1 MIAYVKGIIAHKDGY
16 GVILEANGIGYEMS
30 MSSKALGTLPAVGN
44 TAQVW
49 TYLHVKDD
57 GMSLFGFCDAAEKEM
72 FVKLIG
78 VSGIGPRT
86 AIAILGSMP
95 LRDLTL
101 AILMGDTTA
110 LCRAPGIGK
119 KTAQR
124 IALEL
129 KEKITDDEVNALPQ
143 GMAATAQAA
152 HRRDDPVAEAMIA
165 LQSLGYSQG
174 EAMHA
179 LSAVKDKSDQSDE
192 LVRLA
197 LRGMM

>member
-78 VSGIGPRT
+78 VSGIGPKMAISALST
-86 AIAILGSMP
+86 FNPKELASAIA
-95 LRDLTL
+95 
-101 AILMGDTTA
+101 AGDVT
-110 LCRAPGIGK
+110 RISSVPGVGK

-124 IALEL
+124 VVLELQGILKSEADQFSVAEDSVKSGAMADASAALESMGFTSPEIAAAL
-129 KEKITDDEVNALPQ
+129 KGCTSEDVSAIMRYALKQ
-143 GMAATAQAA
+143 
-152 HRRDDPVAEAMIA
+152 
-165 LQSLGYSQG
+165 LGG
-174 EAMHA
+174 RA
-179 LSAVKDKSDQSDE
+179 
-192 LVRLA
+192 
-197 LRGMM
+197 

>member
-78 VSGIGPRT
+78 VSGIGPKMAISALST
-86 AIAILGSMP
+86 FNPKELASAIA
-95 LRDLTL
+95 
-101 AILMGDTTA
+101 AGDVT
-110 LCRAPGIGK
+110 RISSVPGVGK

-124 IALEL
+124 VVLELQGILKSEADQFSTAEDSAKSGAMADASAALESMGFTSPEIAAAL
-129 KEKITDDEVNALPQ
+129 KGCTSEDVSAIMRYALKQ
-143 GMAATAQAA
+143 
-152 HRRDDPVAEAMIA
+152 
-165 LQSLGYSQG
+165 LGG
-174 EAMHA
+174 RA
-179 LSAVKDKSDQSDE
+179 
-192 LVRLA
+192 
-197 LRGMM
+197 

>member
-57 GMSLFGFCDAAEKEM
+57 GISLFGFCDASEKEM

-78 VSGIGPRT
+78 VSGIGPKMAISALST
-86 AIAILGSMP
+86 FNPKELASAIA
-95 LRDLTL
+95 
-101 AILMGDTTA
+101 AGDVT
-110 LCRAPGIGK
+110 RISSVPGIGK

-124 IALEL
+124 VVLELQGILKSEADGFAAVEDSTRSGAMADASAALESMGFTSPEIAAAL
-129 KEKITDDEVNALPQ
+129 KGCTSEDVSAIMRYALKQ
-143 GMAATAQAA
+143 
-152 HRRDDPVAEAMIA
+152 
-165 LQSLGYSQG
+165 LGG
-174 EAMHA
+174 RA
-179 LSAVKDKSDQSDE
+179 
-192 LVRLA
+192 
-197 LRGMM
+197 

>member
-78 VSGIGPRT
+78 VSGIGPKMAISALST
-86 AIAILGSMP
+86 FNPKELASAIA
-95 LRDLTL
+95 
-101 AILMGDTTA
+101 AGDVT
-110 LCRAPGIGK
+110 RISSVPGVGK

-124 IALEL
+124 VVLELQGILKSEADQFSVAEDSAKSGAMADASAALESMGFTSPEIAAAL
-129 KEKITDDEVNALPQ
+129 KGCTSEDVSAIMRYALKQ
-143 GMAATAQAA
+143 
-152 HRRDDPVAEAMIA
+152 
-165 LQSLGYSQG
+165 LGG
-174 EAMHA
+174 RA
-179 LSAVKDKSDQSDE
+179 
-192 LVRLA
+192 
-197 LRGMM
+197 

>member
-78 VSGIGPRT
+78 VSGIGPKMAISALST
-86 AIAILGSMP
+86 FNPKELASAIAAGDVTSDLLGAGRRQEDRAARCAGAAGHTQVGSGP
-95 LRDLTL
+95 VQRRRRLGKKRRHGRCFRRTRVDGLHVAGNRGRAQGVHVRGRLRHH
-101 AILMGDTTA
+101 A
-110 LCRAPGIGK
+110 LCA
-119 KTAQR
+119 
-124 IALEL
+124 
-129 KEKITDDEVNALPQ
+129 
-143 GMAATAQAA
+143 
-152 HRRDDPVAEAMIA
+152 
-165 LQSLGYSQG
+165 
-174 EAMHA
+174 
-179 LSAVKDKSDQSDE
+179 
-192 LVRLA
+192 
-197 LRGMM
+197 

>member
-78 VSGIGPRT
+78 VSGIGPKM
-86 AIAILGSMP
+86 AISALSTFNP
-95 LRDLTL
+95 KEL
-101 AILMGDTTA
+101 ASVIAAGDVT
-110 LCRAPGIGK
+110 RISSVPGVGK

-124 IALEL
+124 VVLELQGILKSEADQFSAAEDSAKSGAMADASAALESMGFTSPEIAAAL
-129 KEKITDDEVNALPQ
+129 KGCTSEDVSAIMRYALKQ
-143 GMAATAQAA
+143 
-152 HRRDDPVAEAMIA
+152 
-165 LQSLGYSQG
+165 LGG
-174 EAMHA
+174 RA
-179 LSAVKDKSDQSDE
+179 
-192 LVRLA
+192 
-197 LRGMM
+197 

>member
-49 TYLHVKDD
+49 TYLHIKDD

-78 VSGIGPRT
+78 VSGIGPKMAISALST
-86 AIAILGSMP
+86 FNPKELASAIA
-95 LRDLTL
+95 
-101 AILMGDTTA
+101 AGDVT
-110 LCRAPGIGK
+110 RISSVPGVGK

-124 IALEL
+124 VVLELQGILKSEADQFSVAEDSVKSGAMADASAALESMGFTSPEIAAAL
-129 KEKITDDEVNALPQ
+129 KGCTSEDVSAIMRYALKQ
-143 GMAATAQAA
+143 
-152 HRRDDPVAEAMIA
+152 
-165 LQSLGYSQG
+165 LGG
-174 EAMHA
+174 RA
-179 LSAVKDKSDQSDE
+179 
-192 LVRLA
+192 
-197 LRGMM
+197 

>member
-57 GMSLFGFCDAAEKEM
+57 GMSLFGFCDASEKEM

-78 VSGIGPRT
+78 VSGIGPKMAISALST
-86 AIAILGSMP
+86 FNPKELASAIA
-95 LRDLTL
+95 
-101 AILMGDTTA
+101 AGDVT
-110 LCRAPGIGK
+110 RISSVPGIGK

-124 IALEL
+124 VVLELQGILKSEADGFAAVEDSTRSGAMADASAALESMGFTSPEIAAAL
-129 KEKITDDEVNALPQ
+129 KGCTSEDVSAIMRYALKQ
-143 GMAATAQAA
+143 
-152 HRRDDPVAEAMIA
+152 
-165 LQSLGYSQG
+165 LGG
-174 EAMHA
+174 RA
-179 LSAVKDKSDQSDE
+179 
-192 LVRLA
+192 
-197 LRGMM
+197 

>member
-78 VSGIGPRT
+78 VSGIGPKMAISALST
-86 AIAILGSMP
+86 FNPKELASAIAS
-95 LRDLTL
+95 
-101 AILMGDTTA
+101 GDVT
-110 LCRAPGIGK
+110 RISSVPGVGK

-124 IALEL
+124 VVLELQGILKSEADQFSATEDSAKSGAMADASAALESMGFTSPEIAAAL
-129 KEKITDDEVNALPQ
+129 KGCTSEDVSAIMRYALKQ
-143 GMAATAQAA
+143 
-152 HRRDDPVAEAMIA
+152 
-165 LQSLGYSQG
+165 LGG
-174 EAMHA
+174 RA
-179 LSAVKDKSDQSDE
+179 
-192 LVRLA
+192 
-197 LRGMM
+197 

>member
-57 GMSLFGFCDAAEKEM
+57 GMSLFGFCDASEKEM

-78 VSGIGPRT
+78 VSGIGPKMAISALST
-86 AIAILGSMP
+86 FNPKELASAIA
-95 LRDLTL
+95 
-101 AILMGDTTA
+101 AGDVT
-110 LCRAPGIGK
+110 RISSVPGIGK

-124 IALEL
+124 VVLELQGILKSEADGFAAAEDSTRSDAMADASAALESMGFTSPEIAAAL
-129 KEKITDDEVNALPQ
+129 KGCTSEDVSAIMRYALKQ
-143 GMAATAQAA
+143 
-152 HRRDDPVAEAMIA
+152 
-165 LQSLGYSQG
+165 LGG
-174 EAMHA
+174 RA
-179 LSAVKDKSDQSDE
+179 
-192 LVRLA
+192 
-197 LRGMM
+197 

>member
-78 VSGIGPRT
+78 VSGIGPKMAISALST
-86 AIAILGSMP
+86 FNPKELASAIA
-95 LRDLTL
+95 
-101 AILMGDTTA
+101 AGDVT
-110 LCRAPGIGK
+110 RISSVPGVGK

-124 IALEL
+124 VVLELQGILTSEADQFSAAEDSAKSGAMADASAALESMGFTSPEIAAAL
-129 KEKITDDEVNALPQ
+129 KGCTSEDVSAIMRYALKQ
-143 GMAATAQAA
+143 
-152 HRRDDPVAEAMIA
+152 
-165 LQSLGYSQG
+165 LGG
-174 EAMHA
+174 RA
-179 LSAVKDKSDQSDE
+179 
-192 LVRLA
+192 
-197 LRGMM
+197 

>member
-57 GMSLFGFCDAAEKEM
+57 GMSLFGFCDASEKEM

-78 VSGIGPRT
+78 VSGIGPKMAISALST
-86 AIAILGSMP
+86 FNPKELASAIA
-95 LRDLTL
+95 
-101 AILMGDTTA
+101 AGDVT
-110 LCRAPGIGK
+110 RISSVPGIGK

-124 IALEL
+124 VVLELRGILKSEADGFAAAEDSTRSGAMADASAALESMGFTSPEIAAAL
-129 KEKITDDEVNALPQ
+129 KGCTSEDVSAIMRYALKQ
-143 GMAATAQAA
+143 
-152 HRRDDPVAEAMIA
+152 
-165 LQSLGYSQG
+165 LGG
-174 EAMHA
+174 RA
-179 LSAVKDKSDQSDE
+179 
-192 LVRLA
+192 
-197 LRGMM
+197 

>member
-57 GMSLFGFCDAAEKEM
+57 GMSLFGFCDASEKEM

-78 VSGIGPRT
+78 VSGIGPKMAISALST
-86 AIAILGSMP
+86 FNPKELASAIA
-95 LRDLTL
+95 
-101 AILMGDTTA
+101 AGDVT
-110 LCRAPGIGK
+110 RISSVPGIGK

-124 IALEL
+124 LVLEL
-129 KEKITDDEVNALPQ
+129 KDKVTDEELTSSGPSVSVRPAADSAETEAIEAL
-143 GMAATAQAA
+143 MALGYPASDAAKAVSAVAGQAA
-152 HRRDDPVAEAMIA
+152 
-165 LQSLGYSQG
+165 
-174 EAMHA
+174 
-179 LSAVKDKSDQSDE
+179 KTDE
-192 LVRLA
+192 ILRLA
-197 LRGMM
+197 LRGMTGGR

>member
-57 GMSLFGFCDAAEKEM
+57 GISLFGFCDASEKEM

-78 VSGIGPRT
+78 VSGIGPKMAISALSTFNPRELAS
-86 AIAILGSMP
+86 AIA
-95 LRDLTL
+95 
-101 AILMGDTTA
+101 AGDVT
-110 LCRAPGIGK
+110 RISSVPGIGK

-124 IALEL
+124 VVLELQGILKSEADGFAAVEDSTRSGAMADASAALESMGFTSPEIAAAL
-129 KEKITDDEVNALPQ
+129 KGCTSEDVSAIMRYALKQ
-143 GMAATAQAA
+143 
-152 HRRDDPVAEAMIA
+152 
-165 LQSLGYSQG
+165 LGG
-174 EAMHA
+174 RA
-179 LSAVKDKSDQSDE
+179 
-192 LVRLA
+192 
-197 LRGMM
+197 